1 MPKGYGGTNSGMG
14 GFMSGASIRFSKMRG
29 SGVGGVDA
37 WRDQLASAA
46 NSQGSSVLSNRART
60 SGTKL
65 PKLHSVHSGTVVSM
79 QPFGAFVQLGKG
91 DTYKD
96 GLLHVSCLCADRVEA
111 PEEAGLKLGMSVWV
125 KVCEVKEDDGKYG
138 LDIRFVDQRD
148 GKDLDPYQAKG
159 RPPDNHF
166 QGAAKARP
174 RRAPE
179 EASER
184 PPAPQLSLD
193 PTPDAEP
200 RARARK
206 RKGSDSSDSGDGAVP
221 NAAEV
226 AAKVEKMRRKV
237 EKQRQKLEKAR
248 RKAEKKAEKK
258 AQKAGKKAKK
268 EKKGGDSGSD
278 ISDPCASASE

>member
-1 MPKGYGGTNSGMG
+1 MN
-14 GFMSGASIRFSKMRG
+14 GASIRFSKMKG

-37 WRDQLASAA
+37 WRDQLAAVA

-96 GLLHVSCLCADRVEA
+96 GLLHVSCLCSERVEA
-111 PEEAGLKLGMSVWV
+111 PEEAGLKLGMNVWV
-125 KVCEVKEDDGKYG
+125 KVCEIKEDDGKYG

-166 QGAAKARP
+166 EGAAQARR

-179 EASER
+179 EAAER
-184 PPAPQLSLD
+184 PVIPAPSLA
-193 PTPDAEP
+193 PAPPDAEP
-200 RARARK
+200 RARAKK
-206 RKGSDSSDSGDGAVP
+206 RKASDSSDSADGAVP
-221 NAAEV
+221 NSAEV

-237 EKQRQKLEKAR
+237 EKQKQKLEKAR

-268 EKKGGDSGSD
+268 AKRKGDSGSD